1 MKSFGLPG
9 LLAGMAL
16 FCIGATVPALAQTL
30 TTLVTFN
37 GSNGANPQ
45 FGALV
50 QGRNGT
56 LYGTTFYGGAYNQG
70 TVFELTT
77 SGELTTI
84 YNFCAQNACKDGANP
99 QSGLVLGP
107 NGNLYGTTNGG
118 GNYNLGTVFE
128 ITPITTLGRL
138 TTLYN
143 FCSLPLCG
151 DGEGPTDS
159 LILGPDGNLYGTT
172 WGGGEAGFF
181 NGTVFRLTPAG
192 QLTTLYQFCTSNN
205 GQWCL
210 DGANPEGG
218 LTYAKDGNYYGMT
231 SSGGTSDAGVIYRVS
246 PSGQF
251 STVYSFCTT
260 KPCTNA
266 NPGATLMQS
275 ASGSQYGTS
284 FDGNLYG
291 TIFEFRNGVGVKTL
305 YNFCQLSE
313 CADGYGPSGTL
324 VRGTDG
330 NFYGTTTSGGV
341 HPCNGSCGT
350 LFQITPTGALTTLYR
365 FCSLANCADG
375 KSPEGSLMQATDG
388 NFYGVTY
395 SGGDFS
401 GGGVACLDGCG
412 TAFRLATGLQPFVV
426 ANPSASP
433 EGNRITILGNRLN
446 GASVVRFN
454 GAAATFR
461 VVSDTEITATVPVGA
476 TSGMVTVT
484 TPTGTLNSNIAFTV
498 TK

>member
-1 MKSFGLPG
+1 MKTFSLPG

-16 FCIGATVPALAQTL
+16 FCIGAMVPALAQTL

-37 GSNGANPQ
+37 GSNGANPAS
-45 FGALV
+45 GALV
-50 QGRNGT
+50 QGLNGT
-56 LYGTTFYGGAYNQG
+56 LYGTTYYGGAYNQG

-84 YNFCAQNACKDGANP
+84 YNFCAQKDCNDGANP

-107 NGNLYGTTNGG
+107 NGNLYGTTSGG
-118 GNYNLGTVFE
+118 GNYGAGTVFE

-143 FCSLPLCG
+143 FCSLPQCG
-151 DGEGPTDS
+151 DGEAPTDS
-159 LILGPDGNLYGTT
+159 LILGPDGNFYGTT
-172 WGGGEAGFF
+172 FAGGLSGYS

-192 QLTTLYQFCTSNN
+192 QLTTLYQFCTSTN

-210 DGANPEGG
+210 DGATPYGG

-231 SSGGTSDAGVIYRVS
+231 FTGGTSDAGVIYRVS

-251 STVYSFCTT
+251 STVYSFCAT
-260 KPCTNA
+260 KPCTNV
-266 NPGATLMQS
+266 NPVATLMQS

-284 FDGNLYG
+284 YDGYLAG
-291 TIFEFRNGVGVKTL
+291 AIFEFRNGVGVKTL
-305 YNFCQLSE
+305 YYFCQLAG
-313 CADGYGPSGTL
+313 CADGSYPSGTL

-330 NFYGTTTSGGV
+330 NFYGTTTSGGYL
-341 HPCNGSCGT
+341 CNGSCGT
-350 LFQITPTGALTTLYR
+350 LFEITPTGALTTLYR
-365 FCSLANCADG
+365 FCSQANCADG
-375 KSPEGSLMQATDG
+375 RHPSGSLMQATDG
-388 NFYGVTY
+388 NFYGVT
-395 SGGDFS
+395 SRGADL
-401 GGGVACLDGCG
+401 ACFLGCG
-412 TAFRLATGLQPFVV
+412 TAFRLATGLRPFVV

-433 EGNRITILGNRLN
+433 EGNTITILGNRLN

-484 TPTGTLNSNIAFTV
+484 TPTATLNSNIAFTV